1 MNERCY
7 SERLDQA
14 VALVTR
20 AFRNKRRK
28 GTKIPYLSHLF
39 QVMVYVA
46 ENGGDEDQLIAAL
59 LHDYLEDIDTATA
72 DEVRELFGERVTEMV
87 AGLSDSTTTPKPPWP
102 ERKTAYLAALA
113 SKSAAIK
120 LVSCSDKLH
129 NARSIHRDFRN
140 VGDAL
145 WDRFKADRD
154 QTLWYYRGVVRAL
167 GTGWSHPLLDELRA
181 EVRDLHARVGVP
193 YRDE

>member
-7 SERLDQA
+7 SDRLDRA

-28 GTKIPYLSHLF
+28 GTQIPYLSHLF

-59 LHDYLEDIDTATA
+59 LHDYLEDIDTATV
-72 DEVRELFGERVTEMV
+72 DEVREHFGERVAEMV
-87 AGLSDSTTTPKPPWP
+87 AGLSDSTTTPKPPWK

-113 SKSAAIK
+113 SKSPAIK
-120 LVSCSDKLH
+120 LVSCADKLH

-145 WDRFKADRD
+145 WDRFTADRD

-181 EVRDLHARVGVP
+181 EVRALHARVGVP

>member
-1 MNERCY
+1 MSEPCY
-7 SERLDQA
+7 SDRLNRA
-14 VALVTR
+14 VALATR
-20 AFRNKRRK
+20 AFRNQRRK
-28 GTKIPYLSHLF
+28 GTQIPYLSHLF

-59 LHDYLEDIDTATA
+59 LHDYLEDIDSATA

-87 AGLSDSTTTPKPPWP
+87 ASLSDSTTTPKPPWA
-102 ERKTAYLAALA
+102 ERKTTYLAALA
-113 SKSAAIK
+113 SKSPAIK
-120 LVSCSDKLH
+120 LVSCADKLH
-129 NARSIHRDFRN
+129 NARSIHRDFRS
-140 VGDAL
+140 VGGAL
-145 WDRFKADRD
+145 WDRFTADRD

-167 GTGWSHPLLDELRA
+167 GTGWSHPLLDELRT

>member
-1 MNERCY
+1 MSEPCY
-7 SERLDQA
+7 SDRLDRA
-14 VALVTR
+14 VVLVTR
-20 AFRNKRRK
+20 AFRSKRRK
-28 GTKIPYLSHLF
+28 GTQIPYLSHLF

-59 LHDYLEDIDTATA
+59 LHDYLEDIDSATA
-72 DEVRELFGERVTEMV
+72 DEVRQLFGERIAEIVV
-87 AGLSDSTTTPKPPWP
+87 ALSDSTTTPKPPWP

-113 SKSAAIK
+113 TKSPEIK
-120 LVSCSDKLH
+120 LVSCADKLH

-145 WDRFKADRD
+145 WDRFQADRD
-154 QTLWYYRGVVRAL
+154 QTLWYYRCVVRAL

-181 EVRDLHARVGVP
+181 EVQDLHASVGVP
-193 YRDE
+193 YRDD